1 MLKYV
6 GAVEMVAQILYK
18 SILTSLEFN
27 GELFSNFA
35 PKIPRVIMGINY
47 YPTCPDPSLTLG
59 LSGHSDVS
67 CLTILHPSEVP
78 GLQIKHK
85 GGWLSVLP
93 IHETAFVVNLAD
105 QVEVCIC
112 KIHLHYISSCYCL
125 VNQYIMYTI
134 YLMYVTNT

>member
-1 MLKYV
+1 
-6 GAVEMVAQILYK
+6 MVAQILYK
-18 SILTSLEFN
+18 SILTSLELN
-27 GELFSNFA
+27 DELINNFA
-35 PKIPRVIMGINY
+35 PKIARVIMGINY

-85 GGWLSVLP
+85 GGWVSVLP
-93 IHETAFVVNLAD
+93 IHENAFVVNLAD

-112 KIHLHYISSCYCL
+112 KIYWHHISH
-125 VNQYIMYTI
+125 
-134 YLMYVTNT
+134 VTF

>member
-1 MLKYV
+1 MVISFTSNFASLLQREQVLKYV
-6 GAVEMVAQILYK
+6 GGVETVAQIIYK
-18 SILTSLEFN
+18 SILTSLELN
-27 GELFSNFA
+27 DELIDNFA
-35 PKIPRVIMGINY
+35 PKIARVNMGIAY

-85 GGWLSVLP
+85 GDWISVLP
-93 IHETAFVVNLAD
+93 IHESAFVVNLAD

-112 KIHLHYISSCYCL
+112 KIYLHHLSHVIF
-125 VNQYIMYTI
+125 
-134 YLMYVTNT
+134 